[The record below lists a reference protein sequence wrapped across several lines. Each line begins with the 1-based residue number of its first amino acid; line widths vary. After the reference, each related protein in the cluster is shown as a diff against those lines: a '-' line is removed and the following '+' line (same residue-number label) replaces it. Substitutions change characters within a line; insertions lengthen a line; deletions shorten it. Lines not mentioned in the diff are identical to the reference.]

1 MIDQIAIAN
10 MIGLSQGGR
19 ICRQTSEDEFYEQ
32 YGNSRIVR
40 AITGRCVRSGV
51 KGGRVNRGESA
62 NYGHAGAWVPSGTV
76 GRTQRGGVSVMTAAW
91 RTAVSV
97 PKPEGVSSKRSR
109 TSSKPG
115 SGHVRPSARPSWRN
129 Q

>member
-40 AITGRCVRSGV
+40 AIAWLTDIGLKNKGRADEAR
-51 KGGRVNRGESA
+51 
-62 NYGHAGAWVPSGTV
+62 
-76 GRTQRGGVSVMTAAW
+76 
-91 RTAVSV
+91 
-97 PKPEGVSSKRSR
+97 
-109 TSSKPG
+109 PG
-115 SGHVRPSARPSWRN
+115 SMSAKRLDQAACLAGR
-129 Q
+129 